1 MGLVQNNGYAKTDF
15 DFTTA
20 RSVIRGV
27 YLVFM
32 ALIVLCG
39 LGGFITSAGGVGRP
53 AVGLMTIFISLI
65 MGLMLHVG
73 YSFLVG
79 FFELIKHARE
89 IRNEL
94 AALRAKSGASAPA
107 PVSAAQPA
115 ATAGATRYDP
125 ATHQYVKA

>member
-1 MGLVQNNGYAKTDF
+1 MSLTRSDGYEKTDF

-32 ALIVLCG
+32 VLIVLCG
-39 LGGFITSAGGVGRP
+39 LGGFIAAAGGVGRP
-53 AVGLMTIFISLI
+53 SVGLMTIFISLI
-65 MGLMLHVG
+65 VGLILHVG

-94 AALRAKSGASAPA
+94 AALRIKSDASAPA
-107 PVSAAQPA
+107 PVTSAQSVASSG
-115 ATAGATRYDP
+115 TTRYDS

>member
-1 MGLVQNNGYAKTDF
+1 MGLVQNISYAKTDF
-15 DFTTA
+15 NFTTA
-20 RSVIRGV
+20 KSVIHGV
-27 YLVFM
+27 YCIFMFLV
-32 ALIVLCG
+32 L
-39 LGGFITSAGGVGRP
+39 LGAIGGVVCIASGKDG
-53 AVGLMTIFISLI
+53 ASVGLTTIVSCIVS
-65 MGLMLHVG
+65 GLLLHVG

-79 FFELIKHARE
+79 FFELIKHTRE

-94 AALRAKSGASAPA
+94 VALRVKSGASAPA

>member
-1 MGLVQNNGYAKTDF
+1 MELAQNNGYAKTDF
-15 DFTTA
+15 NFTTA

-32 ALIVLCG
+32 ALIVLGALAG
-39 LGGFITSAGGVGRP
+39 LVLLPVGKGGV
-53 AVGLMTIFISLI
+53 AVGLSTICSCIVS
-65 MGLMLHVG
+65 GLMLHVG

-94 AALRAKSGASAPA
+94 AALRVKSGASAPA
-107 PVSAAQPA
+107 SVSAA
-115 ATAGATRYDP
+115 
-125 ATHQYVKA
+125 